1 MKYFKK
7 ILRGVDEQIEIEAK
21 GVTIFKE
28 PDPLGLIIV
37 IR

>member
-1 MKYFKK
+1 VKYFKK
-7 ILRGVDEQIEIEAK
+7 ILRGVDKQVEIEAK
-21 GVTIFKE
+21 GVTMFKD